1 MRTVQAARRGPRT
14 FHPGPELRTLED
26 LVPKCSS
33 AVVVLVDAVGPSAV
47 SGAASP
53 GEPLHV
59 ELGLDALD
67 ARAELL
73 PPLGSELDRPLPR
86 LQRALQPL

>member
-1 MRTVQAARRGPRT
+1 VHRAEAARRGRRT
-14 FHPGPELRTLED
+14 LYPGPELRTLED

-33 AVVVLVDAVGPSAV
+33 AVVVVVDVVGPSAV
-47 SGAASP
+47 CGAASP

-73 PPLGSELDRPLPR
+73 PPLGSELNHPLPR